1 MTRSLELVAVALW
14 VLAALTTLVLGG
26 RRLALG
32 RRERRREDL
41 ERRLRPLALALVDGE
56 EVDVGTLD
64 RDQSLAL
71 AAILERYA
79 RKLSG
84 EARERIADF
93 FERRGDV
100 ERELDELRSRRRM
113 RRAAAAFTLG
123 DMGSRTAI
131 PALIAALDDR
141 ARDVRSAAAR
151 SLGRL
156 EAELA
161 VPRLVRSLAGREV
174 PRALAGHA
182 LLSIGAGAAPHLRAL
197 AAAEDADERAVA
209 MELLGYAGEASDG
222 ALLAGALED
231 PAPEARAA
239 AARSLGRL
247 GARAEADALRSALG
261 DPAPFVRTA
270 AAHAL
275 GQIADRDAVERL
287 VRQALADEYD
297 PARAAAQALA
307 AISPRE
313 TSRLAATPDASVHL
327 REAAAALELG
337 LA

>member
-32 RRERRREDL
+32 RRERQREEL
-41 ERRLRPLALALVDGE
+41 ERKLRPLALALVDGE
-56 EVDVGTLD
+56 DPDVGTLD
-64 RDQSLAL
+64 RAESLAL
-71 AAILERYA
+71 AGILERYS

-84 EARERIADF
+84 EARERIAGF
-93 FERRGDV
+93 FESRGEV
-100 ERELDELRSRRRM
+100 ERELSELRSRRRM

-123 DMGSRTAI
+123 DMGSRTAA
-131 PALIAALDDR
+131 PALIAALGDR
-141 ARDVRSAAAR
+141 SREVRSAAAR

-182 LLSIGAGAAPHLRAL
+182 LLSIGTSAAPHLRAL
-197 AAAEDADERAVA
+197 AAAEDAGERAVA
-209 MELLGYAGEASDG
+209 MELLGYAGEAGDG
-222 ALLAGALED
+222 PLLAGALAD

-247 GARAEADALRSALG
+247 GARAEAEALRGALA

-275 GQIADRDAVERL
+275 GQIADRDAVEPL
-287 VRQALADEYD
+287 ARQASVDEYD
-297 PARAAAQALA
+297 PARAAAHALA
-307 AISPRE
+307 AIAPRDV
-313 TSRLAATPDASVHL
+313 SRLAAAPDASVHL
-327 REAAAALELG
+327 REAAAARELG
-337 LA
+337 FA